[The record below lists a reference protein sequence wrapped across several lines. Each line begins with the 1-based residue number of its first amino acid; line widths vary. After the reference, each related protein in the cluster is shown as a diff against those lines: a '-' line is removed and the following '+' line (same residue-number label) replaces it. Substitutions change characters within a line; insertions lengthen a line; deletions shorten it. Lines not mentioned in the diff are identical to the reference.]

1 MARWSP
7 EITAVGVK
15 EDMLREVWKE
25 ESGWVGYQLSSS
37 ARRPGMYNGARTSS
51 PRTLGSSERVSSVV
65 ATPQKPVR
73 EARQST
79 RCASAAEACRR

>member
-15 EDMLREVWKE
+15 EDMLSEVWKE

-37 ARRPGMYNGARTSS
+37 VRRPGMCNGARTSS
-51 PRTLGSSERVSSVV
+51 PRTLGSSERASSAV
-65 ATPQKPVR
+65 ANPQKPAR

-79 RCASAAEACRR
+79 RCVSAAEACRR